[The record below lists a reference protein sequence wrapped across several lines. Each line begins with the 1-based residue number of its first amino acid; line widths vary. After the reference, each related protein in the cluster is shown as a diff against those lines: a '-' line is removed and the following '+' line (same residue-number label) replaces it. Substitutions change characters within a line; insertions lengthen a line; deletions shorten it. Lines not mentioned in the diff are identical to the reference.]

1 MRSLLRDR
9 RSAQGGSCNTAETE
23 QRRGARPRVAR
34 VVRGRTDRSMRSKY
48 AFSPAAV
55 RPAVSS
61 SALVV
66 CAGLPVCGGALK
78 PGGRKRERERAAH
91 YEATGTE
98 TI

>member
-55 RPAVSS
+55 RPAVF
-61 SALVV
+61 L
-66 CAGLPVCGGALK
+66 LPPWWCVRDCLYVAVL
-78 PGGRKRERERAAH
+78 
-91 YEATGTE
+91 
-98 TI
+98 